1 MLAILTDY
9 SFVTVAFGTSI
20 FALASCLLG
29 SISVL
34 KRQSL
39 IGDVIGHASYPGVIL
54 AFMVFESRHPLLL
67 MLGAMLA
74 GLLSY
79 RLVYLINTYSRQ
91 SFVNA
96 LSLVSA
102 SFFGLGMVL
111 KNFLQ
116 GNHHYQNASQ
126 AGLQTYLFGQAAFIQ
141 KSDLYLILAVSLLV
155 LGIFLVFYQRL
166 IVYLFDEGFSQVS
179 GLPLSLIKGGHLVL
193 MTALIAVGLKVV
205 GAILMSSFLITP
217 SVFGLLLGKTYKQSL
232 LFGSIMAFVSAW
244 LGSLMSSSI
253 SGMSTGPAIII
264 CMTVCLTLAF
274 LWSTYI
280 QKENG
285 RV

>member
-9 SFVTVAFGTSI
+9 SFVTVAIGTSI

-39 IGDVIGHASYPGVIL
+39 IGDVIGHASYPGVVL
-54 AFMVFESRHPLLL
+54 AFMVFESRNPLLL

-155 LGIFLVFYQRL
+155 LGLFLVFYQRL

-205 GAILMSSFLITP
+205 GAILMSSFLIAP

-232 LFGSIMAFVSAW
+232 LFGSIMALVSAW

-253 SGMSTGPAIII
+253 SGMSTGPAIIV
-264 CMTVCLTLAF
+264 CMTVCITLAF

>member
-1 MLAILTDY
+1 MIAILTDY

-166 IVYLFDEGFSQVS
+166 IVYLFDEGFAQVS
-179 GLPLSLIKGGHLVL
+179 GLPLSLIKGGQLVL
-193 MTALIAVGLKVV
+193 MIALIAVGLKVV
-205 GAILMSSFLITP
+205 GAILMSSFLIAP

-253 SGMSTGPAIII
+253 SGMSTGPAIIV